1 MKSLAPEMAAT
12 YDPAAVEADWY
23 PWWEKSGFFRP
34 ASDHKSETAT
44 KPFVIIA
51 PPPNVTGYL
60 HLGHALTGAVQD
72 TLIRFHRMK
81 GDNTLYLPGTDHAG
95 IATQV
100 VVERRVMK
108 EEGKSRHDLGR
119 DEFMKRLWEFK
130 KNHAGMITEQFRRIG
145 LSLDW
150 TRERFTMDEQS
161 SAAVVE
167 AFVRLHEDG
176 LVHRDTRLV
185 NWCCAL
191 QSAISDLEVEFVE
204 VPKTSKMTI
213 PLYDR
218 KVDMGSLTH
227 VAYKLADSDDELVIA
242 TTRPETLLG
251 DTAVAIHPDD
261 ERYKKFHG
269 KFLKCPFRD
278 DIIPIVL
285 DATLVDMNFGTG
297 AVKITPAHDPNDFES
312 GKRHN
317 LQQLVMMNLK
327 GYVTMEPFKGMH
339 RFDCRR
345 EIVKKL
351 EEMGLLRG
359 VEPYEYRVGRCERT
373 GDIVE
378 PMLMPQWFI
387 DCSDMARRS
396 VEAVRNGDLRL
407 YPPSHEAVWYHWLE
421 NIKPWCVSR
430 QLWWGHRI
438 PAYKVVGS
446 LPKDVDPWVVARN
459 LQEAHAKAKKKFGL
473 TDEQVAEA
481 SFEQDPDVLD
491 TWFSSGLWPFA
502 TLGWP
507 TDSDD
512 MKRFFPNSLME
523 TGHDILFFWVARMVM
538 LSLHFTNKLP
548 YKEVFLHA
556 MVRDK
561 NGEKMSKSKGNVIDP
576 LYVIHGVSL
585 QTLHNTVRSGNLGDK
600 EVEKAIKQ
608 QKEFFPEGIPECGS
622 DALRFGLLSYTQS
635 GRSVNLDI
643 QRVVAYRQFCNKLWN
658 VVRYVLYHAL
668 GTDYVPSKQQFSPAE
683 DAAMLPLECRWIL
696 SRLDAAIAEA
706 TQGMSEGLYD
716 FALATGAVYRFWLHE
731 LCDVFLELTKPT
743 IQKGGE
749 KQQLVQDVLLH
760 VVEKALRL
768 LHPMM
773 PFLTE
778 ELWHRLPNYS
788 SFGSESIMLAKYPTP
803 SGWLSAASD
812 SAMSIILDVVHSVR
826 STKASYSLTNKHKP
840 DVWVTAHTAE
850 LQELFAA
857 EKMMISTLGVVG
869 EVTVVSPAEETA
881 AVPKGCGFSVVTKE
895 VGVNMMLMGFIDVG
909 KEVAKLEKQLDG
921 LMKQIEGMK
930 KKMSIPNYE
939 TKVPAEIRVTNTE
952 KLKTLEAQS
961 AQLRDGIE
969 KMSSLK

>member
-12 YDPAAVEADWY
+12 YDPTAVEADWY

-34 ASDHKSETAT
+34 VSDHQPETSA
-44 KPFVIIA
+44 KPFVIVA

-72 TLIRFHRMK
+72 TLTRFHRMK

-119 DEFMKRLWEFK
+119 DEFTKRLWDFK
-130 KNHAGMITEQFRRIG
+130 KNHAGVITEQLRKIG

-150 TRERFTMDEQS
+150 TRERFTMDERS

-191 QSAISDLEVEFVE
+191 QSAISDLEVEFVD
-204 VPKTSKMTI
+204 VAKTSKMTV
-213 PLYDR
+213 PGYDR
-218 KVDMGSLTH
+218 KVDMGNLTH
-227 VAYKLADSDDELVIA
+227 VAYKLVDSDDELVIA

-278 DIIPIVL
+278 AVIPVVL
-285 DATLVDMNFGTG
+285 DATLVDMSFGTG

-317 LQQLVMMNLK
+317 LQQLVMMDLK

-359 VEPYEYRVGRCERT
+359 VEPYEYRVGCCERT

-378 PMLMPQWFI
+378 PMIMPQWFI

-438 PAYKVVGS
+438 PAYKVVGPLS
-446 LPKDVDPWVVARN
+446 QDVDPWVVARN
-459 LQEAHAKAKKKFGL
+459 LEEAHAKAKKKFSL
-473 TDEQVAEA
+473 SEAQVAEC

-491 TWFSSGLWPFA
+491 TWFSSGLWPFS

-507 TDSDD
+507 KDSDD
-512 MKRFFPNSLME
+512 MQLFFPNSLME

-538 LSLHFTNKLP
+538 LSLHFTDQLP
-548 YKEVFLHA
+548 YREVFLHA

-576 LYVIHGVSL
+576 LYVVHGVSL
-585 QTLHNTVRSGNLGDK
+585 QTLNDAVRSGNLSDK

-608 QKEFFPEGIPECGS
+608 QKEFFPDGIPVCGS

-668 GTDYVPSKQQFSPAE
+668 GTDYLPNKQQFSPAE
-683 DAAMLPLECRWIL
+683 DAAVLPLECRWIL
-696 SRLDAAIAEA
+696 SRLDTAIVEA

-716 FALATGAVYRFWLHE
+716 FALTTGAVYRFWLYE

-749 KQQLVQDVLLH
+749 KRQLVQDVLLY
-760 VVEKALRL
+760 VVERALRL

-773 PFLTE
+773 PFVTE

-788 SFGSESIMLAKYPTP
+788 SFGSESIMVAKYPTP
-803 SGWLSAASD
+803 CGWSSAESD

-840 DVWVTAHTAE
+840 DVWVTAHTPE

-857 EKMMISTLGVVG
+857 ETMMISTLGVVG
-869 EVTVVSPAEETA
+869 EVTVVSPAEEAA
-881 AVPKGCGFSVVTKE
+881 AVPKGCGFSLVTKE

-921 LMKQIEGMK
+921 LTKQIEGLK
-930 KKMSIPNYE
+930 KKISIPNYE
-939 TKVPAEIRVTNTE
+939 AKVPAEVRAANME
-952 KLKTLEAQS
+952 KLNTLEMQRV
-961 AQLRDGIE
+961 QLQDGVG
-969 KMSSLK
+969 KMRGLE

>member
-1 MKSLAPEMAAT
+1 MAAT

-34 ASDHKSETAT
+34 TSDHNSEAAA
-44 KPFVIIA
+44 KPFVIVA

-130 KNHAGMITEQFRRIG
+130 KSHAGMITEQFRRIG

-167 AFVRLHEDG
+167 AFVRLHEDD

-191 QSAISDLEVEFVE
+191 QSAISDLEVEFVD
-204 VPKTSKMTI
+204 VAKTSKMTI
-213 PLYDR
+213 PGYDR

-269 KFLKCPFRD
+269 KFIKCPFRD

-317 LQQLVMMNLK
+317 LQQLVMMDLK

-345 EIVKKL
+345 EIVKRL

-407 YPPSHEAVWYHWLE
+407 YPSSHEAVWYHWLE

-446 LPKDVDPWVVARN
+446 LPKDEDPWVVARN
-459 LQEAHAKAKKKFGL
+459 LEEAHAKAKKKFGL

-491 TWFSSGLWPFA
+491 TWFSSGLWPFS

-561 NGEKMSKSKGNVIDP
+561 NGEKMSKSKGNVVDP

-585 QTLHNTVRSGNLGDK
+585 QTLHDTVRSGNLSDK

-668 GTDYVPSKQQFSPAE
+668 GTDYMPSKQQFSPAE
-683 DAAMLPLECRWIL
+683 DAATLPLECRWIL
-696 SRLDAAIAEA
+696 SRLDAAIEEV
-706 TQGMSEGLYD
+706 TQGLSEGLYD
-716 FALATGAVYRFWLHE
+716 FALATGAIYRFWLYE

-743 IQKGGE
+743 IQKGGA

-803 SGWLSAASD
+803 NGWLSAASD

-840 DVWVTAHTAE
+840 DVWVTAHTTE

-857 EKMMISTLGVVG
+857 EKMMISTLGFVG
-869 EVTVVSPAEETA
+869 EVTVVSPAEEAA
-881 AVPKGCGFSVVTKE
+881 AVPKGCGFSLVTKE
-895 VGVNMMLMGFIDVG
+895 VGVNMMLMGFIDVA

-921 LMKQIEGMK
+921 LTKQIEGMK

-939 TKVPAEIRVTNTE
+939 TKVPAEIRVANTE
-952 KLKTLEAQS
+952 KLDTLEAQS
-961 AQLRDGIE
+961 AQLRDGIG

>member
-1 MKSLAPEMAAT
+1 MKSLAPEMAAA
-12 YDPAAVEADWY
+12 YDPAAVESDWY
-23 PWWEKSGFFRP
+23 AWWEKSGFFRP
-34 ASDHKSETAT
+34 ASDRNPDTTANS
-44 KPFVIIA
+44 FVIVA

-72 TLIRFHRMK
+72 TLTRFHRML

-108 EEGKSRHDLGR
+108 TEGKSRHDLGR
-119 DEFMKRLWEFK
+119 EEFMKRLWEFK
-130 KNHAGMITEQFRRIG
+130 ENHAGMITKQFRKIG

-150 TRERFTMDEQS
+150 TRERFTMDERS
-161 SAAVVE
+161 SAAVIE
-167 AFVRLHEDG
+167 GFVRLHEDG

-191 QSAISDLEVEFVE
+191 QSAISDLEVEFVD
-204 VPKTSKMTI
+204 VAKTSKVTI
-213 PLYDR
+213 PGYDR

-227 VAYKLADSDDELVIA
+227 VAYKVVDSDDELVIA

-261 ERYKKFHG
+261 ERYKRFHG
-269 KFLKCPFRD
+269 KLLKCPFRD
-278 DIIPIVL
+278 ATIPIVL
-285 DATLVDMNFGTG
+285 DATLVDMTFGTG

-317 LQQLVMMNLK
+317 LEQLVMMDMK
-327 GYVTMEPFKGMH
+327 GNVTMEPFKGMH

-345 EIVKKL
+345 EIVKRL

-359 VEPYEYRVGRCERT
+359 VEPYEYRVGRCGRT

-378 PMLMPQWFI
+378 PMLMPQWFV
-387 DCSDMARRS
+387 DCSDMARRA

-407 YPPSHEAVWYHWLE
+407 YPSSHEAVWYHWLE

-438 PAYKVVGS
+438 PAYKVLGP
-446 LPKDVDPWVVARN
+446 LPQSEDSWVVARN
-459 LQEAHAKAKKKFGL
+459 LEEARAKAKKQFGL

-491 TWFSSGLWPFA
+491 TWFSSGLWPFS
-502 TLGWP
+502 TLDWP
-507 TDSDD
+507 NDSDD

-561 NGEKMSKSKGNVIDP
+561 NGEKMSKSKGNVVDP

-585 QTLHNTVRSGNLGDK
+585 ETLHDSVRSGNLGEK
-600 EVEKAIKQ
+600 EVQKAIKQ
-608 QKEFFPEGIPECGS
+608 QKEFFPDGIPECGS

-668 GTDYVPSKQQFSPAE
+668 GTTYVPEKQEFNPAE
-683 DAAMLPLECRWIL
+683 DAATMPLECRWIL
-696 SRLDAAIAEA
+696 SRLDVAIAEA
-706 TQGMSEGLYD
+706 TQGMSEGQYD
-716 FALATGAVYRFWLHE
+716 FALTTGAVYRFWLYE

-743 IQKGGE
+743 IQKCGE
-749 KQQLVQDVLLH
+749 KKQLVQDVLLH
-760 VVEKALRL
+760 VVEKALRM
-768 LHPMM
+768 LHPLM

-788 SFGSESIMLAKYPTP
+788 SFGTESIMLAKYPTP
-803 SGWLSAASD
+803 GGWSSADSE

-826 STKASYSLTNKHKP
+826 SSKASYSLTNKHKP
-840 DVWVTAHTAE
+840 DIWVTAHTPQLRKLFLAE
-850 LQELFAA
+850 A
-857 EKMMISTLGVVG
+857 MMVSTLGVVG
-869 EVTVVSPAEETA
+869 QVTVVSPAEEATT
-881 AVPKGCGFSVVTKE
+881 VPKGCGFSLVTKE
-895 VGVNMMLMGFIDVG
+895 VGVNMMLTGFIDVE
-909 KEVAKLEKQLDG
+909 KEVAKLRKQLETLTKQLEG
-921 LMKQIEGMK
+921 LK

-939 TKVPAEIRVTNTE
+939 TKVPGEIRLANTE
-952 KLKTLEAQS
+952 KLNTLETQRT
-961 AQLRDGIE
+961 QLLEGIA
-969 KMSSLK
+969 KMSSLQ